1 MVNSIAEAIESS
13 GINAIVAAVNARWQ
27 KKLELLGD
35 DIRKL
40 YPVTDD
46 EAVLDIIE
54 AMEKQQDCQKC
65 IAEGSQSCIHYDEKA
80 WEIAP
85 DGTVTKH
92 LCQKRQYEDMEQ
104 NCIIANI
111 PKRYRHLTLDDYER
125 DKNNSQA
132 VRNAQAAIRRG
143 NGLFV
148 HGSYGTGKTM
158 LVCILAQELISRNVP
173 VYFTSITELIYQLE
187 TLPREDNARIFDK
200 IDKAKFLIIDDLG
213 AEGVTAR
220 VEALVYKL
228 INDKYNNESP
238 VIVTTNLKADEDPP
252 TDAMKRVFSRLRGTC
267 IEVTLEGRD
276 RRINLL

>member
-1 MVNSIAEAIESS
+1 MNSIAEIFGNTGLEAMI
-13 GINAIVAAVNARWQ
+13 AAVNKHYQ
-27 KKLELLGD
+27 QKLELLGD
-35 DIRKL
+35 DIRAI

-46 EAVLDIIE
+46 DAILDIIE

-65 IAEGSQSCIHYDEKA
+65 LAEGRQTCLHGDDKA
-80 WEIAP
+80 YEISSN
-85 DGTVTKH
+85 GTVTKH
-92 LCQKRQYEDMEQ
+92 MCDKKCYEVMEQ
-104 NCIIANI
+104 NCITANI
-111 PKRYRHLTLDDYER
+111 PKRYRHLTLDDYDR

-132 VRNAQAAIRRG
+132 IKKAQAAIRQG

-158 LVCILAQELISRNVP
+158 LVSILAQELISRNVP
-173 VYFTSITELIYQLE
+173 VYFTSVTELIYQLE
-187 TLPREDNARIFDK
+187 TLPREDNAKIFDK
-200 IDKAKFLIIDDLG
+200 IDRAKFLIIDDLG

-220 VEALVYKL
+220 IEALVYKL

-238 VIVTTNLKADEDPP
+238 VIVTTNLKADEEPA